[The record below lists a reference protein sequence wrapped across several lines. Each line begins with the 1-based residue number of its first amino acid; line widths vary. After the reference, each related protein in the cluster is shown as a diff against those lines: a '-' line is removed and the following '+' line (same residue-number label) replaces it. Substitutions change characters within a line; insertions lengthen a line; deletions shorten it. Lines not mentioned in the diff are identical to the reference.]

1 MKNVLSSL
9 FFPGVFRGQNE
20 ETERR
25 KERFSHPSAH
35 LGYVRIVVHVSPLC
49 LSDVQ
54 CNLCMSDSIQAIFL
68 VENMRSC

>member
-1 MKNVLSSL
+1 MSPSSL
-9 FFPGVFRGQNE
+9 LFPRVFRGQNE
-20 ETERR
+20 ETETKR
-25 KERFSHPSAH
+25 ERFSHPSAH
-35 LGYVRIVVHVSPLC
+35 LGYARIVVSPLY